1 MLRVPVIPFLF
12 VFLSVDISLFF
23 CLLTCFGLRV
33 YVLFAL
39 LLQSVFSLLLTREI
53 RYIRLVYYY
62 NYGKCSEPPFS
73 LTVVPKTIHVRGSSI
88 SISDDPES

>member
-1 MLRVPVIPFLF
+1 MCRLSRLF
-12 VFLSVDISLFF
+12 IYLFLSVDISLYF
-23 CLLTCFGLRV
+23 CFLTCFGLRA

-39 LLQSVFSLLLTREI
+39 LLQNVFSLLLTREI

-62 NYGKCSEPPFS
+62 NYSKYNEPPFS
-73 LTVVPKTIHVRGSSI
+73 LSVAPKTIHVRGSTV